1 MAAHRP
7 AVLGLDN
14 LRPARGSTRRR
25 KRVGRGPGSGRGG
38 SSCRGTKGQLARSGG
53 GTPPWFEGGQM
64 PLQRRVPK
72 RGFRRADHVRYQVVN
87 LAGLS
92 RCDPAVPVTP
102 EVMHRV
108 GLARHPGRSIK
119 ILGKGKVTAAYVVKA
134 HAFSQRAREV
144 LEAAGGRAEVI
155 PPC

>member
-1 MAAHRP
+1 
-7 AVLGLDN
+7 
-14 LRPARGSTRRR
+14 
-25 KRVGRGPGSGRGG
+25 VGRGPGSGHGG
-38 SSCRGTKGQLARSGG
+38 TSCRGTKGQLARSGG
-53 GTPPWFEGGQM
+53 GTAPWFEGGQM

-72 RGFRRADHVRYQVVN
+72 RGFRRVDQVRYQVIN
-87 LAGLS
+87 LGNLS

-108 GLARHPGRSIK
+108 GLARHPGRSVK
-119 ILGKGKVTAAYVVKA
+119 ILAKGKVTAAYVVKA
-134 HAFSQRAREV
+134 HAFSRRAREV